1 MAPLTL
7 RLNDSWINLSGNY
20 DKPRYLFLVDR
31 TAAAV
36 SNQLDQFGLNENDL
50 IVQFAVGTFKNL
62 NDFLKLKAREFFNA
76 KAVIVLWVGMDE
88 LAIDASSLPPLIIP
102 HSIRTFT
109 LLGRVTFRI
118 AKCRKS

>member
-20 DKPRYLFLVDR
+20 DKPRYVFLVDR

-50 IVQFAVGTFKNL
+50 I
-62 NDFLKLKAREFFNA
+62 DFLKLKAREFFNA

-109 LLGRVTFRI
+109 LLGRVSFRI